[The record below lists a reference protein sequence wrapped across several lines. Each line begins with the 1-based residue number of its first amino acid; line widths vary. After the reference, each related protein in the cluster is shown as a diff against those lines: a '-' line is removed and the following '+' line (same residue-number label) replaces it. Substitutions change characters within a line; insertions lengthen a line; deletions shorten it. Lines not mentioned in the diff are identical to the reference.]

1 VVRPSEQR
9 GPASPAGSI
18 AFLQQQAA
26 AAYHAGRLGD
36 ALRLCRQMLM
46 QQPDRSDLLGFAGMI
61 ALEMGDADDAAMLY
75 GRAVRHRP
83 DFVEAHYNLGNA
95 LMKSNRVKDAAEAF
109 QRAAELRPDLVQAHN
124 NLGNALHALGSFEAA
139 AEAYRRVLGL
149 KPDSPEVQRNLG
161 IALERSGRIAE
172 AIDAYRAVLARRP
185 AWSLAHSNLA
195 NVLLAAGDAAGAIE
209 ACDRWL
215 EIAPGHIEALS
226 IKVLA
231 LYEAGERVAASYL
244 LDFNLVRRFKIDPPS
259 GYGSLKEFNRALV
272 DFTLKHPTLHVPEA
286 ADPHYHH
293 PALAI
298 TKSFFGPS
306 EGPVA
311 AFEAIVRRAVAD
323 YIAAIPA
330 NSTHPFLAR
339 PPKRWEFASWAAV
352 LHFQGNL
359 TPHIH
364 LDGYLSGVY
373 YPQLPDL
380 VGAPDQ
386 GQAGFFELGPPPE
399 QFPLKSA
406 VDSLPIR
413 PEEGLMILFPSY
425 FYHRTIPFESSQ
437 RRISIAF
444 DAVPRE

>member
-1 VVRPSEQR
+1 MASSAPSDL
-9 GPASPAGSI
+9 
-18 AFLQQQAA
+18 AFLQQQAL
-26 AAYHAGRLGD
+26 AAYRAGRLPD
-36 ALRLCRQMLM
+36 ALRFCRQILL
-46 QQPDRSDLLGFAGMI
+46 QLPERSDVLSFAGMI
-61 ALEMGDADDAAMLY
+61 ALEMGDAAAAAELY
-75 GRAVRHRP
+75 GQAVRHRP

-95 LMKSNRVKDAAEAF
+95 LMKLGRNEAAAEAYR
-109 QRAAELRPDLVQAHN
+109 RAATLKPDLVAAHN
-124 NLGNALHALGSFEAA
+124 NLGNALHALGRNAEA
-139 AEAYRRVLGL
+139 AEAYRRVLRL
-149 KPDSPEVQRNLG
+149 APDSSEVQRNLG
-161 IALERSGRIAE
+161 IALERAGERGQ

-185 AWSLAHSNLA
+185 SWLLAHSNLA
-195 NVLLAAGDAAGAIE
+195 NALLSAGEARAAVE

-215 EIAPGHIEALS
+215 ELAPGNIEALS

-231 LYEAGERVAASYL
+231 LYEAGEREAGAYL
-244 LDFNLVRRFKIDPPS
+244 LDFNLVRRFKIEPPS
-259 GYGSLKEFNRALV
+259 GYGSLEEFNQALV
-272 DFTLKHPTLHVPEA
+272 EFTLSHPTLHVPEE

-298 TKSFFGPS
+298 TKTFFGPS

-311 AFEAIVRRAVAD
+311 KFEGIVRQAVAD
-323 YIAAIPA
+323 YIAGIPPDA
-330 NSTHPFLAR
+330 THPFLAH
-339 PPKRWEFASWAAV
+339 PPQHWEFASWAAV

-380 VGAPDQ
+380 VGAPEH

-399 QFPLKSA
+399 QYPLKAA

-425 FYHRTIPFESSQ
+425 FFHRTIPFEASE

-444 DAVPRE
+444 DAVPRA